1 MEVTLI
7 PGIAAVSGTL
17 CKTKNARVIFTTR
30 KASSTN
36 PNKVRMYVRS
46 AESYKR
52 TTPPSEN
59 ESRARGLFA
68 RRQSYVQQL
77 LASGAYHS
85 KAEAWKLI
93 IHYSLFPMSL
103 QFSARFYNPG
113 HRLKSI
119 SGRFGSFIFRT
130 HTSGLITAFYK
141 PKKSTNVES
150 LSVHSRSVFES
161 LSVQLRE
168 ISDMLGL
175 KITSITTNLPTHET
189 HNS

>member
-1 MEVTLI
+1 MNLCTPIVECEMEVTLI

-85 KAEAWKLI
+85 KAEAWKIAKRDIL
-93 IHYSLFPMSL
+93 
-103 QFSARFYNPG
+103 
-113 HRLKSI
+113 
-119 SGRFGSFIFRT
+119 
-130 HTSGLITAFYK
+130 
-141 PKKSTNVES
+141 
-150 LSVHSRSVFES
+150 
-161 LSVQLRE
+161 
-168 ISDMLGL
+168 
-175 KITSITTNLPTHET
+175 
-189 HNS
+189 

>member
-1 MEVTLI
+1 MGARLVKGCLPAVLSLRTKPQTILLTFNTTREMEVTLI

-36 PNKVRMYVRS
+36 PNKVRMYIRS

-85 KAEAWKLI
+85 KAEAWKIAKRDIL
-93 IHYSLFPMSL
+93 
-103 QFSARFYNPG
+103 
-113 HRLKSI
+113 
-119 SGRFGSFIFRT
+119 
-130 HTSGLITAFYK
+130 
-141 PKKSTNVES
+141 
-150 LSVHSRSVFES
+150 
-161 LSVQLRE
+161 
-168 ISDMLGL
+168 
-175 KITSITTNLPTHET
+175 
-189 HNS
+189 

>member
-1 MEVTLI
+1 
-7 PGIAAVSGTL
+7 
-17 CKTKNARVIFTTR
+17 
-30 KASSTN
+30 
-36 PNKVRMYVRS
+36 
-46 AESYKR
+46 
-52 TTPPSEN
+52 
-59 ESRARGLFA
+59 
-68 RRQSYVQQL
+68 
-77 LASGAYHS
+77 
-85 KAEAWKLI
+85 
-93 IHYSLFPMSL
+93 MSL

-119 SGRFGSFIFRT
+119 SGRFGPFIFRT

-175 KITSITTNLPTHET
+175 KITSITTNLPTYET
-189 HNS
+189 HNP

>member
-1 MEVTLI
+1 MNLCTPIVEREMEVTLI

-17 CKTKNARVIFTTR
+17 CKTKSARVIFTTR

-52 TTPPSEN
+52 TTPPSEK

-85 KAEAWKLI
+85 KAEAWKIAKRDIL
-93 IHYSLFPMSL
+93 
-103 QFSARFYNPG
+103 
-113 HRLKSI
+113 
-119 SGRFGSFIFRT
+119 
-130 HTSGLITAFYK
+130 
-141 PKKSTNVES
+141 
-150 LSVHSRSVFES
+150 
-161 LSVQLRE
+161 
-168 ISDMLGL
+168 
-175 KITSITTNLPTHET
+175 
-189 HNS
+189 